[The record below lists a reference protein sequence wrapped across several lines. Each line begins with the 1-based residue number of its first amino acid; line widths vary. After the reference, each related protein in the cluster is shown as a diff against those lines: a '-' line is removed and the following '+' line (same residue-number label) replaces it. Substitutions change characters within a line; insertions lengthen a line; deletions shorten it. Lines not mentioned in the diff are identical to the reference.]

1 MRTRALVVLFGMVA
15 VASCTSSTS
24 TSAALITTS
33 AAPTAASTSAS
44 PSFKWQN
51 LATLA
56 PGDLIYF
63 PSGDAG
69 NFTTYEDARK
79 ESKLAISIV
88 AFHGRPAFRPSALL
102 VSPGQVLHIT
112 VTQADDASAN
122 FQHNFSID
130 ELGIDKDIP
139 EGAGHNITLTVTL
152 PDSGAFAFYCKYHI
166 SEQHGGAF
174 QVQK

>member
-1 MRTRALVVLFGMVA
+1 MRTRAVVVLVGLVA
-15 VASCTSSTS
+15 VASCTST
-24 TSAALITTS
+24 
-33 AAPTAASTSAS
+33 TAASTSAS
-44 PSFKWQN
+44 STTSTPPTATSTSSSASFKWQN

-63 PSGDAG
+63 PSGEAG
-69 NFTTYEDARK
+69 NFTSFEDARK

-88 AFHGRPAFRPSALL
+88 AFHGRPAFRPSAILG
-102 VSPGQVLHIT
+102 SPGQVLHIT
-112 VTQADDASAN
+112 VIQADDASAN
-122 FQHNFSID
+122 FQHNFSIH

-174 QVQK
+174 QIK

>member
-1 MRTRALVVLFGMVA
+1 MEGGTMRTRALVVLFGMVA
-15 VASCTSSTS
+15 VASCTSSTTTS
-24 TSAALITTS
+24 AGLITTSAAPITTS

-88 AFHGRPAFRPSALL
+88 AFHGRPAFR
-102 VSPGQVLHIT
+102 
-112 VTQADDASAN
+112 
-122 FQHNFSID
+122 
-130 ELGIDKDIP
+130 
-139 EGAGHNITLTVTL
+139 
-152 PDSGAFAFYCKYHI
+152 
-166 SEQHGGAF
+166 
-174 QVQK
+174 